1 MTRIFTA
8 ADPVEDLQEAY
19 WAKGRALT
27 GLESVDACPMVIMHR
42 ASYPSGTVGQW
53 IAAIIERPELEDSLV
68 WMGQHGLGVLAA
80 ELRSQVIAALAREAT
95 AACRVCLYAE
105 DLTENERT
113 TLAAAVEAELPHMAA
128 KAREGLHA

>member
-19 WAKGRALT
+19 WAKGRVLT
-27 GLESVDACPMVIMHR
+27 GLDSVDACPMVIMHR
-42 ASYPSGTVGQW
+42 ATFPAGTVDEW

-68 WMGQHGLGVLAA
+68 WMGQHGLDILAPD
-80 ELRSQVIAALAREAT
+80 LRSQVIAALAREAT

-105 DLTENERT
+105 DLTQSERA
-113 TLAAAVEAELPHMAA
+113 TLVAVVEAELPHVAA
-128 KAREGLHA
+128 KAREGLDA